1 MRTLIALAIGLVTA
15 GLVSSQPPAPKD
27 MAIPVRYGLPYREKT
42 FPQRTPKQT
51 LESVVQAVEKA
62 DVSYLVSNLL
72 DPTFVDARLAER
84 ARQLEPVVETEL
96 IQLRQFQKQNSDRVN
111 PEARIPDD
119 PVKLRAMVAE
129 RSRDR
134 AFRQLVRDVQ
144 DKFIDDPESMKDL
157 RRFLR
162 QGTFPPE
169 GGADTTARVGLSG
182 VTDRA
187 IYFRKIGERWFIENR
202 QVEDGKAPEPK
213 PPEVKKQ

>member
-1 MRTLIALAIGLVTA
+1 MRTLIALSIGLGAV
-15 GLVSSQPPAPKD
+15 GLVNAQPPPPKE
-27 MAIPVRYGLPYREKT
+27 ATIPVRFGLPYRSKT
-42 FPQRTPKQT
+42 FPQNTPKQT

-62 DVSYLVSNLL
+62 DVSYIVANLL

-84 ARQLEPVVETEL
+84 ARQLEPVVEAEL
-96 IQLRQFQKQNSDRVN
+96 LQLRQFQKKNSDRVS

-119 PVKLRAMVAE
+119 PVKLRALIAE
-129 RSRDR
+129 RSKER

-169 GGADTTARVGLSG
+169 GGNDVTARVGLSG

-187 IYFRKIGERWFIENR
+187 VYFRKIGDRWFIENR
-202 QVEDGKAPEPK
+202 QVDDGKPPEPK
-213 PPEVKKQ
+213 PPEVKKP